1 MLCDVGRSQ
10 GTKDR
15 VEPEALTLTL
25 IAAATAGYLAGSIS
39 GARIIGRRIGA
50 GDLTRSR
57 VVLDGTGASVDTY
70 GVSPSSLQARGGG
83 RAGLPAGAID
93 ILKALVPVL
102 LARLVWPDSPEHIV
116 VAGAALIGHVYPLY
130 HGFLGGYGISPLLGG
145 LVVIDWRAGLVA
157 IAVFALLGLVVGS
170 AYLAIESWPIA
181 LLPWFAWQG
190 DGWMIGYAVLANA
203 LYWWR
208 SRDEALGALRSF
220 RVDTRP
226 WRRRVADFKHYPD
239 FEVPDR

>member
-1 MLCDVGRSQ
+1 MES
-10 GTKDR
+10 T
-15 VEPEALTLTL
+15 ALTLIT
-25 IAAATAGYLAGSIS
+25 AAFAGYLAGSIS

-50 GDLTRSR
+50 GDLTHSR
-57 VVLDGTGASVDTY
+57 VVLDGTGATVDTY

-83 RAGLPAGAID
+83 RAGLAAGAID

-102 LARLVWPDSPEHIV
+102 IARLIWPESPEYIA
-116 VAGAALIGHVYPLY
+116 VAGAALVGHVYPLY
-130 HGFLGGYGISPLLGG
+130 HRFVGGYGISPLLGG
-145 LVVIDWRAGLVA
+145 LVIMDWRSGLVA
-157 IAVFALLGLVVGS
+157 IAVFALLGLLVGS

-190 DGWMIGYAVLANA
+190 DGWMLGYAVLANA

-208 SRDEALGALRSF
+208 SRDEAVGALRSF

>member
-1 MLCDVGRSQ
+1 MDS
-10 GTKDR
+10 T
-15 VEPEALTLTL
+15 ALTLL
-25 IAAATAGYLAGSIS
+25 AAAAVGYLAGSIS

-57 VVLDGTGASVDTY
+57 VVLDGTGASVDTH

-83 RAGLPAGAID
+83 RAGVPAGAID

-102 LARLVWPDSPEHIV
+102 VARLIWPDSPEYIV
-116 VAGAALIGHVYPLY
+116 VAGAALVGHVYPLY
-130 HGFLGGYGISPLLGG
+130 HRFVGGYGISPLLGG
-145 LVVIDWRAGLVA
+145 LVVIDWRSAMVA
-157 IAVFALLGLVVGS
+157 IAVFALLGLVAGS

-181 LLPWFAWQG
+181 LIPWFAWHG
-190 DGWMIGYAVLANA
+190 DGWLLGYALLANA

-208 SRDEALGALRSF
+208 SRDEAVGALRSF
-220 RVDTRP
+220 RGDSRP

-239 FEVPDR
+239 FEVPDQ